1 MSELILSRA
10 ESRKIDVIAVEQCGI
25 PSVVLMENAGRGVV
39 DCLEKFGLTP
49 KPNAVCD
56 VLICCGKGNNAGDG
70 FVIAR
75 HLTIRGF
82 SPVVWLFA
90 SPRELT
96 GDAATNYRI
105 LTRCGVPVCV
115 FDGQTWDDFDRAL
128 QNADWIV
135 DALLGT
141 GAEGGPREPFAEVIR
156 RINAAV
162 NAAEKKAEKKNVLAV
177 DLPSGLDADT
187 GMPHQPTVRATHTC
201 TFFAKKQGFLKP
213 EAIPV
218 LGLLHVLDI
227 GLPHTL
233 TVPTHQ

>member
-1 MSELILSRA
+1 MSEPVLSRD
-10 ESRKIDVIAVEQCGI
+10 ESRKVDVVAVEQYGI
-25 PSVVLMENAGRGVV
+25 PGIGLMENAGRSVV
-39 DCLEKFGLTP
+39 DSLEKFGLTP

-82 SPVVWLFA
+82 LPVVWLFA

-96 GDAATNYRI
+96 GDAAANYRI
-105 LTRCGVPVCV
+105 LIRCGVPVCV
-115 FDGQTWDDFDRAL
+115 FDGTWEGFDRVL
-128 QNADWIV
+128 QNADWVV

-141 GAEGGPREPFAEVIR
+141 GAEGAPREPFAEVIR
-156 RINAAV
+156 RINGAA
-162 NAAEKKAEKKNVLAV
+162 KKNVLAV

-187 GMPHQPTVRATHTC
+187 GVPHQPTIQATHTC

-213 EAIPV
+213 EAVPI
-218 LGLLHVLDI
+218 LGQLHVLDI

-233 TVPTHQ
+233 AVPLLYQT